1 MTTLLL
7 RILGN
12 TAADQSREPID
23 GVSVMAD
30 FTLQWVVGRQD
41 QIIGQGDATGH
52 TLTQQLDSLEE
63 GLLQSAD
70 IVVVIPTEQVLLLS
84 CQVPGRN
91 SGQMRQA
98 LPYALEEYVAT
109 DIEEMHIAAGS
120 IKGGQA
126 IHCALIADA
135 QMRQWKAWLSE
146 HQISADVLVSEA
158 QLTAEGDQCT
168 VFLSHEDAT
177 AVYQRSSATVEREEL
192 VGLLEDMAITRLVT
206 VGEELSDLERSQL
219 DVEVAIEQ
227 RSNVATFLFERY
239 AKQKPINLFQGPYV
253 VENRKSGLKQDLL
266 TLAKLA
272 GVWFVIYVGG
282 LGAQGLWS
290 SYQADRL
297 AEENRDRY
305 VEMFPQDSVP
315 ITAAQLRR
323 RFEGKLR
330 NQAQQRSDG
339 SVRFVQLL
347 NDTAVVFGTK
357 GALQSLSYLQAKEEM
372 TIEMELKGYDQ
383 VDQIQS
389 ELKGR
394 GVDIEVVSAG
404 SIDGGISARLRASYK
419 K

>member
-7 RILGN
+7 RILN
-12 TAADQSREPID
+12 STPADQSLESSE
-23 GVSVMAD
+23 GVGLGAD
-30 FTLQWVVGRQD
+30 FTLQWVLGRQD
-41 QIIGQGDATGH
+41 QIVGHGDATVP
-52 TLTQQLDSLEE
+52 TLNQQLDSLEE
-63 GLLQSAD
+63 GVLQSAD

-109 DIEEMHIAAGS
+109 DIEDMHIAAGS
-120 IKGGQA
+120 IKAGQT
-126 IHCALIADA
+126 IHCALIGDA
-135 QMRQWKAWLSE
+135 QMRHWKNWLSE
-146 HQISADVLVSEA
+146 HHIMADVLVSEA
-158 QLTAEGDQCT
+158 QLAPETNDCT
-168 VFLSHEDAT
+168 VFLSREQAT
-177 AVYQRSSATVEREEL
+177 AVYERSSAMVEREEL
-192 VGLLEDMAITRLVT
+192 VGLLEDLSISSLIT

-219 DVEVAIEQ
+219 DEEIDVEQQVNA
-227 RSNVATFLFERY
+227 ATFLFERY
-239 AKQKPINLFQGPYV
+239 AKQKPINLFQGPYA
-253 VENRKSGLKQDLL
+253 VENRKSGLKQDLM

-272 GVWFVIYVGG
+272 AAWLVIYVAG
-282 LGAQGLWS
+282 LSAQGLWS

-297 AEENRDRY
+297 AAENRDRY
-305 VEMFPQDSVP
+305 VELFPQDSVP

-330 NQAQQRSDG
+330 NQTQQTTEG

-347 NDTAVVFGTK
+347 GETAAIFGTK
-357 GALQSLSYLQAKEEM
+357 GAVQSLSYLQDKKEL

-394 GVDIEVVSAG
+394 GVDVEVVSAG
-404 SIDGGISARLRASYK
+404 SIDGGISARLRASYTK
-419 K
+419 